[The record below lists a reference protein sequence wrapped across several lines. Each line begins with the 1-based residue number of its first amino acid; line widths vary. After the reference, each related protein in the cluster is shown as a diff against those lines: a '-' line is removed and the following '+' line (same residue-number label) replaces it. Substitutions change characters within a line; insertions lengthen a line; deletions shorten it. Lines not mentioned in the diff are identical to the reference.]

1 MACPG
6 GCIGG
11 GGQPRTKLPQE
22 IPAKRARI
30 ESLYGLDA
38 LKQIR
43 ASWENPEIQ
52 TLYTKFLG
60 EPLSDLSES
69 LLHTQYINKHYMLGQ
84 EDKVQPGVS
93 H

>member
-1 MACPG
+1 MQPPG
-6 GCIGG
+6 QAMTSMKAYFFHECFSSM
-11 GGQPRTKLPQE
+11 RLM
-22 IPAKRARI
+22 KRR
-30 ESLYGLDA
+30 A
-38 LKQIR
+38 L

-69 LLHTQYINKHYMLGQ
+69 LLHSQYINKHYILGK